1 MDIIEK
7 FFRLIVGK
15 SRIAYRKDVI
25 RHLEELKVYYD
36 KRGFYEVV
44 DNIDK
49 EIRNQYTKLSKLEDP
64 NRYS

>member
-25 RHLEELKVYYD
+25 RHLEELKGYYD
-36 KRGFYEVV
+36 KRGFWN
-44 DNIDK
+44 DAK
-49 EIRNQYTKLSKLEDP
+49 KLWFFKFQRNL
-64 NRYS
+64 

>member
-7 FFRLIVGK
+7 FFRFIVGK

-25 RHLEELKVYYD
+25 RHLEELKGYYD
-36 KRGFYEVV
+36 KRGFYEVA

-49 EIRNQYTKLSKLEDP
+49 EIRNQYTKLAKLDDP
-64 NRYS
+64 RTN

>member
-15 SRIAYRKDVI
+15 SRLAYRKDVI
-25 RHLEELKVYYD
+25 RHLEELKGYYD
-36 KRGFYEVV
+36 KRGFFEVS

-49 EIRNQYTKLSKLEDP
+49 EIRKQYTKLSKLEDP
-64 NRYS
+64 NRYC